1 MGLRYR
7 KSVKCG
13 PLRFNFSK
21 SGVGYSFGGRG
32 FRFTKKANGGYRTTA
47 SIPGSGISYVK
58 DFSGKTDSKD
68 LIPSTSHQP
77 AAKPNGCAKGCLAGT
92 AAFFISVFA
101 LGVVGSFLPDSPQ
114 PTEQPTQPQQ
124 IEQQTPQKEISAEL
138 PIVPESPIQKPVP
151 EPEEKPAEES
161 AADQK
166 KETPPQPIVQPQ
178 SSEKSIEK
186 NQDEL
191 PQPSQNQDEPLAQP
205 KEEQPTSEPQPESKK
220 PAAQPQA
227 AISAASSTPSTPDW
241 GDGNNIEVTADYV
254 LNTNTMK
261 FHQKNCR
268 YVKKIEEKNFASCSS
283 REEATANG
291 YQPCKVCC
299 P

>member
-21 SGVGYSFGGRG
+21 SGVGYSFGGKG

-58 DFSGKTDSKD
+58 DFSGKTDSED

-77 AAKPNGCAKGCLAGT
+77 AVKPNGCAKGCLVGT

-101 LGVVGSFLPDSPQ
+101 LGIVGSFLPDSPQ
-114 PTEQPTQPQQ
+114 PTKQPTQPQQ
-124 IEQQTPQKEISAEL
+124 IEQQASQKEISAEL
-138 PIVPESPIQKPVP
+138 PIVSEAPIQEPVP
-151 EPEEKPAEES
+151 EPEEKPTEEP
-161 AADQK
+161 AANQK

-178 SSEKSIEK
+178 SSEKSAK
-186 NQDEL
+186 
-191 PQPSQNQDEPLAQP
+191 NQDEPLAQP
-205 KEEQPTSEPQPESKK
+205 KEEQPTSEPRPESKK

-227 AISAASSTPSTPDW
+227 AIPAASSAPSTPDW
-241 GDGNNIEVTADYV
+241 GDGNNIEATTDYV

-261 FHQKNCR
+261 FHRGNCR
-268 YVKKIEEKNFASCSS
+268 HVKKIEESNFATCSS
-283 REEATANG
+283 REEAIANG